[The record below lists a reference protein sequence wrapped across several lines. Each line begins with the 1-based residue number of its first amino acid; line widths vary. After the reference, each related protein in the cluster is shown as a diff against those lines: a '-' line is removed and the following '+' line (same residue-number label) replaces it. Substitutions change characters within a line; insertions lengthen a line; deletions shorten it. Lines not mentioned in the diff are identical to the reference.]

1 MTIFVWVLT
10 ICFLGPF
17 HLFKDAPPPKKY
29 VYRKHIV
36 VGWLDLILFCKVS
49 NTLIMIILFRL
60 ADDVVFSAL
69 KVCVKESSKMILQCG
84 TMDDEAF
91 QSLATKHPVSQ
102 P

>member
-1 MTIFVWVLT
+1 MFFW
-10 ICFLGPF
+10 F
-17 HLFKDAPPPKKY
+17 HLFKDGSPLKNI
-29 VYRKHIV
+29 YRKHIV

-49 NTLIMIILFRL
+49 NTLILIILFRL